1 MALSKNQKR
10 FAIIGGIVIAVGI
23 GIWLISRAVKS
34 SKARKECEKK
44 GGKYDKKTKSCKIDT
59 PPILQDV
66 IAKAYDNLTFVT
78 NSATINPSSNPFL
91 KEMADYLKA
100 NPTFTI
106 KITGHTDN
114 VGNDAYNLDLS
125 KRRADS
131 VKDALVNQG
140 VGEIAITTDG
150 KGETEPIADNNTAQG
165 RSMNRRVVFEVTK
178 VEEVAPATTQTT

>member
-1 MALSKNQKR
+1 MALSKNQKIGLIG
-10 FAIIGGIVIAVGI
+10 AIVVAVGI
-23 GIWLISRAVKS
+23 GIWLITRAVKGN
-34 SKARKECEKK
+34 KARKECEKK

-78 NSATINPSSNPFL
+78 NSATINPSSNSFL

-100 NPTFTI
+100 NPTFNI

-125 KRRADS
+125 KRRADA
-131 VKDALVNQG
+131 VKDYLVGQG
-140 VGEIAITTDG
+140 IGEISISTEG
-150 KGETEPIADNNTAQG
+150 KGETEPIADNNTAEG
-165 RSMNRRVVFEVTK
+165 RASNRRVVFEVTK
-178 VEEVAPATTQTT
+178 VEEVAPASTQTA